1 MIEAVRDTFWELL
14 NMKNAG
20 NTPYRV
26 GRPKVQSAIKT
37 YLGMGTPNVSRT
49 ELTSTPQK
57 TPNAQKRVLL
67 PERKVQV
74 PPAPRKRLLSHAD
87 RETARHEAKKLKSNA
102 KLPNPGNEPDEGTWN
117 EVLPQESED
126 LAASRLEQKLK
137 HKTPTRKTTHL
148 EMDPKH
154 RQFLFLNLSDDSILA
169 YITGQQPKWANLFT
183 NHLKVEQNRL
193 YFDNKPVLLKDERR
207 KVIKE
212 SYFNPEKPVSIYAI
226 HDDLRTTYANV
237 TRRNVSNV
245 LRTLETYQRL
255 KTRTLPQKITGRIE
269 VYSPGFL
276 AADTVYPSTK
286 NGWKANTII
295 LTVVDLWSRYS
306 GAYLLSDKKKETVA
320 KAFEMYIDS
329 FLQLST
335 SPVRSLMID
344 KGSELRGLDE
354 IMERHCKK
362 RPCVHRS
369 LTGAPVNIIE
379 GYNAQLQRMG
389 QVYNEAGIV
398 SDYGDVLYLVTNAIN
413 NQSRPD
419 RMGYSPVE
427 LLQMNPGMRQ
437 EVNSNYKFR
446 SKMGVEK
453 DPLEPGTVV
462 RILMLNRKEQVDAK
476 TKGFPAHWSKDVFVI
491 AHKRSVIKNPGVY
504 KYFCQSFTTGEKV
517 EGGRFRHELLELKG
531 VNTLEDIDK
540 EVPAVPLKKIPEKLY
555 RVDGAGERGLYDP
568 ADDWEDFSGSD

>member
-1 MIEAVRDTFWELL
+1 
-14 NMKNAG
+14 
-20 NTPYRV
+20 
-26 GRPKVQSAIKT
+26 
-37 YLGMGTPNVSRT
+37 
-49 ELTSTPQK
+49 
-57 TPNAQKRVLL
+57 
-67 PERKVQV
+67 
-74 PPAPRKRLLSHAD
+74 
-87 RETARHEAKKLKSNA
+87 
-102 KLPNPGNEPDEGTWN
+102 
-117 EVLPQESED
+117 
-126 LAASRLEQKLK
+126 
-137 HKTPTRKTTHL
+137 
-148 EMDPKH
+148 
-154 RQFLFLNLSDDSILA
+154 
-169 YITGQQPKWANLFT
+169 
-183 NHLKVEQNRL
+183 
-193 YFDNKPVLLKDERR
+193 
-207 KVIKE
+207 
-212 SYFNPEKPVSIYAI
+212 
-226 HDDLRTTYANV
+226 
-237 TRRNVSNV
+237 
-245 LRTLETYQRL
+245 
-255 KTRTLPQKITGRIE
+255 
-269 VYSPGFL
+269 
-276 AADTVYPSTK
+276 
-286 NGWKANTII
+286 
-295 LTVVDLWSRYS
+295 
-306 GAYLLSDKKKETVA
+306 
-320 KAFEMYIDS
+320 
-329 FLQLST
+329 
-335 SPVRSLMID
+335 MID

-354 IMERHCKK
+354 IMGRHCSK

-427 LLQMNPGMRQ
+427 LLQMNAGMRQ

-517 EGGRFRHELLELKG
+517 DGGRFRHELLELKG

-555 RVDGAGERGLYDP
+555 RVEGAGDRALYDP